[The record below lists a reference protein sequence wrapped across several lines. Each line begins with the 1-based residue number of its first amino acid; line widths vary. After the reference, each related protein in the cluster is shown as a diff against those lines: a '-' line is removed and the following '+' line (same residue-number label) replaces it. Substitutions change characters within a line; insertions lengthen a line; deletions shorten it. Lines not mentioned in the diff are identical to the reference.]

1 METAV
6 LTAIAALLGAI
17 ALARQQRSN
26 QVQPERVRHDDD
38 RDSERRQ
45 QRDET
50 NS

>member
-6 LTAIAALLGAI
+6 LAALAALLGVI
-17 ALARQQRSN
+17 ALAGQQRSN

-38 RDSERRQ
+38 RDAERRQ
-45 QRDET
+45 KRDDN